1 MSTKKLTPQQL
12 QTVEVIKNEL
22 FSPLQNEEIHHVLDS
37 LFTYI
42 YLSDDFDASERMSFL
57 FAFKGF
63 KRLTMLMETG
73 EITSDILE
81 IKV

>member
-1 MSTKKLTPQQL
+1 MSVKKLTPQQL
-12 QTVEVIKNEL
+12 QTVEVIKKEL
-22 FSPLQNEEIHHVLDS
+22 FPLQSSTELNGILDS

-42 YLSDDFDASERMSFL
+42 YLSDDFEASERMQFL

-63 KRLTMLMETG
+63 KRFATLMETG
-73 EITSDILE
+73 EITGDILQ

>member
-12 QTVEVIKNEL
+12 QTVELIKKEL
-22 FSPLQNEEIHHVLDS
+22 FPNVSNTELNSVLDS

-42 YLSDDFDASERMSFL
+42 YLSDDFEACERLSFL
-57 FAFKGF
+57 FTFKGF
-63 KRLTMLMETG
+63 KRLATLMETG
-73 EITSDILE
+73 EITNEVLQ

>member
-12 QTVEVIKNEL
+12 QTVELIKKEL
-22 FSPLQNEEIHHVLDS
+22 FPNVSNTELNSVLDS

-42 YLSDDFDASERMSFL
+42 YLSDDFEACERMQFL

-63 KRLTMLMETG
+63 KRLATLMETG
-73 EITSDILE
+73 EITNEVLQ

>member
-12 QTVEVIKNEL
+12 QTVEVIKKEL
-22 FSPLQNEEIHHVLDS
+22 FPLQSSTELNGILDS

-42 YLSDDFDASERMSFL
+42 YLSDDFEASERMQFL

-63 KRLTMLMETG
+63 KRFATLMDKG
-73 EITSDILE
+73 EITNDVLQ